1 MDFKTHDMFKEFL
14 CGLVAGFV
22 SVSVC
27 HPLDV
32 IRTRM
37 NVMVFIAICREETAQ
52 QNLNRNT

>member
-1 MDFKTHDMFKEFL
+1 MDTTTTVMIKEFF

-22 SVSVC
+22 SVTVC

-37 NVMVFIAICREETAQ
+37 NIMVRAI
-52 QNLNRNT
+52 